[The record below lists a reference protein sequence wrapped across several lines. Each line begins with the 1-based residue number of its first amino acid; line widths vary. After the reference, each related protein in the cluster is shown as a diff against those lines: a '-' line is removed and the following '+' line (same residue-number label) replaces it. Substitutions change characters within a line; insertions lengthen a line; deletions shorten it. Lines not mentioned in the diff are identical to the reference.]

1 MNFST
6 HADRNR
12 LFAILVFIYSLVIYL
27 FTLAPTASFW
37 DSGEFIAV
45 AHGLQVTHPPGAPL
59 YLLIGRLFSMFASP
73 EWVSWCVNL
82 LSAVASALTVM
93 LLYLIIVR
101 LVREWLPSDN
111 SKWTIGDSIGMY
123 GGAIIGAVTFAV
135 TDSFWFN
142 AVEAEVYALS
152 MFFTAIAVW
161 LALKWSEVHDQPGN
175 ERWLVLIS
183 YMFGLAMG
191 VHLLN
196 LLVIFFVAL
205 IIYFKKYDF
214 SIVSLGIAAILAS
227 ASFLLIY
234 PFTMKSIAGMALAVG
249 EATFGFI
256 NPVVF
261 FAIIGITVVGGIIYT
276 HKMGYKF
283 ANIFLISYFMILI
296 GFSSYSLVII
306 RSIADPPIDENDPE
320 TIEAFIKYINR
331 DQYGDTPILIGYSY
345 ENEVG
350 GLDRSAEKLFP
361 RRHSS
366 DPRHQQLYADYSSD
380 MSYFWGY
387 QVYHMYI
394 RYFNWQFIGRESD
407 IQDTGTATGFGE
419 SDFKDNHA
427 HNVYYFLPF
436 LLGLFGMLYHFQRDW
451 KRAFSVLA
459 LFLMTGF
466 FILLYLNQTPYQ
478 PRERDYS
485 YVGSFFAFA
494 IWIGI
499 GTTALID
506 WLRQAGK
513 NENAPAMYG
522 VLAVVFTAIPAWMLY
537 QNYHDHDRSGNYAAP
552 DYAWNLLQSVAPY
565 GVLFTNG
572 DNDTFPLWYA
582 QEVEGVR
589 TDVRVANL
597 SLLNTDWYI
606 KQLKNQWSH
615 ESPPIKFAVT
625 DEQIARLEEKF
636 SSQRA
641 EDWWTPQTV
650 VVPVNKN
657 LLRGKVDNPE
667 NMKQWFSL
675 ENKSP
680 LNPNADL
687 PSFNKMA
694 FDIPIDS
701 LDEQVDWF
709 FQGNF
714 LGNFQEQE
722 IYYTRIQDDM
732 VMDILKSNDWIRPVY
747 FAVTVSRDGQIGLQN
762 YFRTEGQAY
771 RVVPQKG
778 VGPTQSLNPTTHGK
792 RLRTFRFR
800 NLDNPDVYYDENVR
814 RMTENYREL
823 ITNQAMAWYRFG
835 ERDSAAYWLR
845 WGEQKIPFDVIE
857 SDIGSTIRYA
867 YRFAQI
873 GEHEDATRL
882 ADRSLPKA
890 EQALKRAMRTFNSY
904 AERIDTLRQQANDAR
919 SNGDMAK
926 ARSLSAQSEVLIQ
939 NIESYRRELYF
950 NAGNFALLQNIYY
963 SGGNATKAEQVRMMA
978 EMISEG
984 MIPLPKNQVES
995 DDQVRS
1001 MYGD

>member
-1 MNFST
+1 MNLSS
-6 HADRNR
+6 HASKNR
-12 LFAILVFIYSLVIYL
+12 LLAGLVFLYSFIIYVL
-27 FTLAPTASFW
+27 TLAPTASFW

-59 YLLIGRLFSMFASP
+59 YLLMGRLFSMFAP
-73 EWVSWCVNL
+73 VEWISWSVNL
-82 LSAVASALTVM
+82 LSALASALTVM

-101 LVREWLPSDN
+101 LIKEWLPKDTS
-111 SKWTIGDSIGMY
+111 SWSIGDAISTY
-123 GGAIIGAVTFAV
+123 GGAIIGATTFAV

-161 LALKWSEVHDQPGN
+161 LALKWSEDHDKPGN
-175 ERWLVLIS
+175 ERWLVLIA
-183 YMFGLAMG
+183 YMFGLALG

-205 IIYFKKYDF
+205 IIYFKKYNF
-214 SIVSLGIAAILAS
+214 SILTFSMAAILAS
-227 ASFLLIY
+227 VSFLLIY
-234 PFTMKSIAGMALAVG
+234 PFTMKSIAAISLSVS
-249 EATFGFI
+249 ETTFGLVS
-256 NPVVF
+256 PVVF
-261 FAIIGITVVGGIIYT
+261 FFLVGIVVIAGIAYT
-276 HKMGYKF
+276 HLTKRKL
-283 ANIFLISYFMILI
+283 ANIFLMSYFMILL

-306 RSIADPPIDENDPE
+306 RSIADPPVDENDPE

-331 DQYGDTPILIGYSY
+331 DQYGDTPILKGISY
-345 ENEVG
+345 NNEMG
-350 GLDRSAEKLFP
+350 GLDRNNEKLFP

-380 MSYFWGY
+380 WSYFWSY
-387 QVYHMYI
+387 QVNHMYI

-407 IQDTGTATGFGE
+407 IQDTGTAIGFRPSE
-419 SDFKDNHA
+419 YSDNHA

-436 LLGLFGMLYHFQRDW
+436 LLGLFGMLYHFQKDW
-451 KRAFSVLA
+451 KRAFSVMA

-499 GTTALID
+499 GATALLD
-506 WLRQAGK
+506 WLRQAQK
-513 NENAPAMYG
+513 DKPAILYG
-522 VLAVVFTAIPAWMLY
+522 TLAVVFAAVPAWMLY

-552 DYAWNLLQSVAPY
+552 DYAYNLLQSVAPY
-565 GVLFTNG
+565 GILFTNG

-615 ESPPIKFAVT
+615 ESPPIKFSVD
-625 DEQIARLEEKF
+625 DEQISRLEQKF
-636 SSQRA
+636 SSQRM

-650 VVPVNKN
+650 VIPVDKALLSGLKN
-657 LLRGKVDNPE
+657 QPE
-667 NMKQWFSL
+667 NMRQWFSL
-675 ENKSP
+675 DSKSP
-680 LNPNADL
+680 LNPDAPL
-687 PSFNKMA
+687 PSYQQMG
-694 FDIPIDS
+694 FDMPVDS
-701 LDEQVDWF
+701 LDNQVSWF

-714 LGNFQEQE
+714 LTRFQDQE

-732 VMDILKSNDWIRPVY
+732 VMDILKSNDWLRPVY

-771 RVVPQKG
+771 RVVPKIGQ
-778 VGPTQSLNPTTHGK
+778 GPTVSLNPTTHGQ
-792 RLRTFRFR
+792 RLRMFRFR
-800 NLDNPDVYYDENVR
+800 NLDNSNVYYDENVR

-823 ITNQAMAWYRFG
+823 ITNQAMAWYRLNQP
-835 ERDSAAYWLR
+835 DSAQYWLK
-845 WGEQKIPFDVIE
+845 WGETKIPFDVIE
-857 SDIGSTIRYA
+857 SDISSTIRYA
-867 YRFAQI
+867 YRYAQV
-873 GEHEDATRL
+873 GSTDDAVRL
-882 ADRSLPKA
+882 SERSLPKA
-890 EQALKRAMRTFNSY
+890 EKALRKAMEKFNAY
-904 AERIDTLRQQANDAR
+904 ADRIDKLRQQANDAR
-919 SNGDMAK
+919 TKGDLNK
-926 ARSLSAQSEVLIQ
+926 SKSYTAQSEIMIA

-950 NAGNFALLQNIYY
+950 NAGNFALLQNIYFK
-963 SGGNATKAEQVRMMA
+963 SGNPSKADEIRLMV
-978 EMISEG
+978 ETISEG
-984 MIPLPKNQVES
+984 MIPLPKTPAES
-995 DDQVRS
+995 DEQVRS
-1001 MYGD
+1001 MYGE

>member
-1 MNFST
+1 MNVSS
-6 HADRNR
+6 HASKNR
-12 LFAILVFIYSLVIYL
+12 LLAGLVFLYSFIIYL
-27 FTLAPTASFW
+27 LTLAPTASFW

-59 YLLIGRLFSMFASP
+59 YLLLGRLFSMFAP
-73 EWVSWCVNL
+73 VEWISWSVNL

-101 LVREWLPSDN
+101 LIREWLPKDTQSWSLADQI
-111 SKWTIGDSIGMY
+111 STY
-123 GGAIIGAVTFAV
+123 GGAIVGATTFAV

-161 LALKWSEVHDQPGN
+161 LALKWSEDHDKPGN

-183 YMFGLAMG
+183 YMFGLALG

-196 LLVIFFVAL
+196 LLVVFFVAL

-214 SIVSLGIAAILAS
+214 KIVSFTVAAILAS
-227 ASFLLIY
+227 LSFLLIY
-234 PFTMKSIAGMALAVG
+234 PFTMKSIAAISLSVS
-249 EATFGFI
+249 EATFGLI
-256 NPVVF
+256 SPVF
-261 FAIIGITVVGGIIYT
+261 FFLLIGLLVVAGITYT
-276 HKMGYKF
+276 HLTKRKM
-283 ANIFLISYFMILI
+283 ANIFLMSYFMILV

-306 RSIADPPIDENDPE
+306 RSIADPPVDENDPE

-331 DQYGDTPILIGYSY
+331 DQYGDTPILSGYSY
-345 ENEVG
+345 ENETG
-350 GLDRSAEKLFP
+350 GLNRSSETFFP

-366 DPRHQQLYADYSSD
+366 EPRHQQLYSNYSSD
-380 MSYFWGY
+380 WHFFWSY
-387 QVYHMYI
+387 QVNHMYI

-407 IQDTGTATGFGE
+407 IQDTGTATGFTSSE
-419 SDFKDNHA
+419 YSDNHA
-427 HNVYYFLPF
+427 HNVYFFLPF
-436 LLGLFGMLYHFQRDW
+436 LLGLFGMLYHFQKDW

-466 FILLYLNQTPYQ
+466 FILIYLNQTPYQ

-485 YVGSFFAFA
+485 YVGSFFAYA

-499 GTTALID
+499 GATALLD
-506 WLRQAGK
+506 WIRQLK
-513 NENAPAMYG
+513 KDQPAILFG
-522 VLAVVFTAIPAWMLY
+522 TLTIVFATVPAWMLY

-552 DYAWNLLQSVAPY
+552 DYAYNLLQSVAPY
-565 GVLFTNG
+565 GILFTNG

-615 ESPPIKFAVT
+615 ESPPIKFSVS
-625 DEQIARLEEKF
+625 DEQITRLEDKF
-636 SSQRA
+636 SSQRL

-650 VVPVNKN
+650 VIPVNKD
-657 LLRGKVDNPE
+657 LLRGVDSEPE
-667 NMKQWFSL
+667 NMNQWFSL
-675 ENKSP
+675 ETRSP

-687 PSFNKMA
+687 PSYNDVA
-694 FDIPIDS
+694 FDVPIDS
-701 LDEQVDWF
+701 LDDQISWF

-714 LGNFQEQE
+714 LTRVQDQE

-732 VMDILKSNDWIRPVY
+732 VMDILKSNDWLRPVY

-771 RVVPQKG
+771 RVVPKLGKG
-778 VGPTQSLNPTTHGK
+778 PSESLNPITHGQ

-800 NLDNPDVYYDENVR
+800 NLDNPNVYYDENVR

-823 ITNQAMAWYRFG
+823 ITNQAMAWFRLN
-835 ERDSAAYWLR
+835 EPDSAKHWLQ
-845 WGEQKIPFDVIE
+845 WGETKIPFDVIE
-857 SDIGSTIRYA
+857 SDISSTIRYA
-867 YRFAQI
+867 YRYAQI
-873 GEHEDATRL
+873 GSVDDAVRL

-890 EQALKRAMRTFNSY
+890 EKALRKAMVNFNAY
-904 AERIDTLRQQANDAR
+904 ADKIDQLRQKANDAR
-919 SNGDMAK
+919 SKGDVSK
-926 ARSLSAQSEVLIQ
+926 ARSFTSQSEIMIE
-939 NIESYRRELYF
+939 NIETYRRELYY
-950 NAGNFALLQNIYY
+950 NAGNFALLQNIFFK
-963 SGGNATKAEQVRMMA
+963 SGNTSRAEEVRLLA
-978 EMISEG
+978 ETISEG
-984 MIPLPKNQVES
+984 MIPLPKTITES
-995 DDQVRS
+995 DEQVRS
-1001 MYGD
+1001 MYGE

>member
-1 MNFST
+1 MNVSS
-6 HADRNR
+6 HASKNR
-12 LFAILVFIYSLVIYL
+12 LLAGLVFLYSFIIYL
-27 FTLAPTASFW
+27 LTLAPTASFW

-59 YLLIGRLFSMFASP
+59 YLLLGRLFSMFAP
-73 EWVSWCVNL
+73 VEWISWSVNL

-101 LVREWLPSDN
+101 LIREWLPKDTQSWSLADQI
-111 SKWTIGDSIGMY
+111 STY
-123 GGAIIGAVTFAV
+123 GGAIVGATTFAV

-161 LALKWSEVHDQPGN
+161 LALKWSEDHDKPGN

-183 YMFGLAMG
+183 YMFGLALG

-196 LLVIFFVAL
+196 LLVVFFVAL

-214 SIVSLGIAAILAS
+214 KIVSFTVAAILAS
-227 ASFLLIY
+227 LSFLLIY
-234 PFTMKSIAGMALAVG
+234 PFTMKSIAAISLSVS
-249 EATFGFI
+249 EATFGLI
-256 NPVVF
+256 SPVF
-261 FAIIGITVVGGIIYT
+261 FFLLIGLLVVAGITYT
-276 HKMGYKF
+276 HLTKRKM
-283 ANIFLISYFMILI
+283 ANIFLMSYFMILV

-306 RSIADPPIDENDPE
+306 RSIADPPVDENDPE

-331 DQYGDTPILIGYSY
+331 DQYGDTPILSGYSY
-345 ENEVG
+345 ENETG
-350 GLDRSAEKLFP
+350 GLNRSSETFFP

-366 DPRHQQLYADYSSD
+366 EPRHQQLYSNYSSD
-380 MSYFWGY
+380 WHFFWSY
-387 QVYHMYI
+387 QVNHMYI

-407 IQDTGTATGFGE
+407 IQDTGTATGFTSSE
-419 SDFKDNHA
+419 YSDNHA
-427 HNVYYFLPF
+427 HNVYFFLPF
-436 LLGLFGMLYHFQRDW
+436 LLGLFGMLYHFQKDW

-466 FILLYLNQTPYQ
+466 FILIYLNQTPYQ

-485 YVGSFFAFA
+485 YVGSFFAYA

-499 GTTALID
+499 GATALLD
-506 WLRQAGK
+506 WIRQLK
-513 NENAPAMYG
+513 KDQPAILFG
-522 VLAVVFTAIPAWMLY
+522 TLTIVFATVPAWMLY

-552 DYAWNLLQSVAPY
+552 DYAYNLLQSVAPY
-565 GVLFTNG
+565 GILFTNG

-615 ESPPIKFAVT
+615 ESPPIKFSVS
-625 DEQIARLEEKF
+625 DEQITRLEDKF
-636 SSQRA
+636 SSQRL

-650 VVPVNKN
+650 VIPVNKD
-657 LLRGKVDNPE
+657 LLRGVDSEPE
-667 NMKQWFSL
+667 NMNQWFSL
-675 ENKSP
+675 ETRSP

-687 PSFNKMA
+687 PSYNDVA
-694 FDIPIDS
+694 FDVPIDS
-701 LDEQVDWF
+701 LDDQISWF

-714 LGNFQEQE
+714 LTRVQDQE

-732 VMDILKSNDWIRPVY
+732 VMDILKSNDWLRPVY

-771 RVVPQKG
+771 RVVPKLGKG
-778 VGPTQSLNPTTHGK
+778 PSESLNPITHGQ

-800 NLDNPDVYYDENVR
+800 NLDNPNVYYDENVR

-823 ITNQAMAWYRFG
+823 ITNQGMAWFRLN
-835 ERDSAAYWLR
+835 EPDSAKHWLQ
-845 WGEQKIPFDVIE
+845 WGETKIPFDVIE
-857 SDIGSTIRYA
+857 SDISSTIRYA
-867 YRFAQI
+867 YRYAQI
-873 GEHEDATRL
+873 GSVDDAVRL

-890 EQALKRAMRTFNSY
+890 EKALRKAMVNFNAY
-904 AERIDTLRQQANDAR
+904 ADKIDQLRQKANDAR
-919 SNGDMAK
+919 SKGDVSK
-926 ARSLSAQSEVLIQ
+926 ARSFTSQSEIMIE
-939 NIESYRRELYF
+939 NIETYRRELYY
-950 NAGNFALLQNIYY
+950 NAGNFALLQNIFFK
-963 SGGNATKAEQVRMMA
+963 SGNTSRAEEVRLLA
-978 EMISEG
+978 ETISEG
-984 MIPLPKNQVES
+984 MIPLPKTITES
-995 DDQVRS
+995 DEQVRS
-1001 MYGD
+1001 MYGE

>member
-1 MNFST
+1 MNVSS
-6 HADRNR
+6 HASKNR
-12 LFAILVFIYSLVIYL
+12 LLAGLVFLYSFIIYL
-27 FTLAPTASFW
+27 LTLAPTASFW

-59 YLLIGRLFSMFASP
+59 YLLLGRLFSMFAP
-73 EWVSWCVNL
+73 VEWISWSVNL

-101 LVREWLPSDN
+101 LIREWLPKDTQSWSLADQI
-111 SKWTIGDSIGMY
+111 STY
-123 GGAIIGAVTFAV
+123 GGAIVGATTFAV

-161 LALKWSEVHDQPGN
+161 LALKWSEDHDKPGN

-183 YMFGLAMG
+183 YMFGLALG

-196 LLVIFFVAL
+196 LLVVFFVAL

-214 SIVSLGIAAILAS
+214 KIVSFTVAAILAS
-227 ASFLLIY
+227 LSFLLIY
-234 PFTMKSIAGMALAVG
+234 PFTMKSIAAISLSVS
-249 EATFGFI
+249 EATFGLI
-256 NPVVF
+256 SPVF
-261 FAIIGITVVGGIIYT
+261 FFLLIGLLVVAGITYT
-276 HKMGYKF
+276 HLTKRKM
-283 ANIFLISYFMILI
+283 ANIFLMSYFMILV

-306 RSIADPPIDENDPE
+306 RSIADPPVDENDPE

-331 DQYGDTPILIGYSY
+331 DQYGDTPILSGYSY
-345 ENEVG
+345 DNETG
-350 GLDRSAEKLFP
+350 GLNRSSETFFP

-366 DPRHQQLYADYSSD
+366 EPRHQQLYSNYSSD
-380 MSYFWGY
+380 WHFFWSY
-387 QVYHMYI
+387 QVNHMYI

-407 IQDTGTATGFGE
+407 IQDTGTATGFTSSE
-419 SDFKDNHA
+419 YSDNHA
-427 HNVYYFLPF
+427 HNVYFFLPF
-436 LLGLFGMLYHFQRDW
+436 LLGLFGMLYHFQKDW

-466 FILLYLNQTPYQ
+466 FILIYLNQTPYQ

-485 YVGSFFAFA
+485 YVGSFFAYA

-499 GTTALID
+499 GATALLD
-506 WLRQAGK
+506 WIRQLK
-513 NENAPAMYG
+513 KDQPAILFG
-522 VLAVVFTAIPAWMLY
+522 TLTIVFATVPAWMLY

-552 DYAWNLLQSVAPY
+552 DYAYNLLQSVAPY
-565 GVLFTNG
+565 GILFTNG

-615 ESPPIKFAVT
+615 ESPPIKFSVS
-625 DEQIARLEEKF
+625 DEQITRLEDKF
-636 SSQRA
+636 SSQRL

-650 VVPVNKN
+650 VIPVNKD
-657 LLRGKVDNPE
+657 LLRGVDSEPE
-667 NMKQWFSL
+667 NMNQWFSL
-675 ENKSP
+675 ETRSP

-687 PSFNKMA
+687 PSYNDVA
-694 FDIPIDS
+694 FDVPIDS
-701 LDEQVDWF
+701 LDDQISWF

-714 LGNFQEQE
+714 LTRVQDQE

-732 VMDILKSNDWIRPVY
+732 VMDILKSNDWLRPVY

-771 RVVPQKG
+771 RVVPKLGKG
-778 VGPTQSLNPTTHGK
+778 PSESLNPITHGQ

-800 NLDNPDVYYDENVR
+800 NLDNPNVYYDENVR

-823 ITNQAMAWYRFG
+823 ITNQAMAWFRLN
-835 ERDSAAYWLR
+835 EPDSAKHWLQ
-845 WGEQKIPFDVIE
+845 WGETKIPFDVIE
-857 SDIGSTIRYA
+857 SDISSTIRYA
-867 YRFAQI
+867 YRYAQI
-873 GEHEDATRL
+873 GSVDDAVRL

-890 EQALKRAMRTFNSY
+890 EKALRKAMVNFNAY
-904 AERIDTLRQQANDAR
+904 ADKIDQLRQKANDAR
-919 SNGDMAK
+919 SKGDVSK
-926 ARSLSAQSEVLIQ
+926 ARSFTSQSEIMIE
-939 NIESYRRELYF
+939 NIETYRRELYY
-950 NAGNFALLQNIYY
+950 NAGNFALLQNIFFK
-963 SGGNATKAEQVRMMA
+963 SGNTSRAEEVRLLA
-978 EMISEG
+978 ETISEG
-984 MIPLPKNQVES
+984 MIPLPKTITES
-995 DDQVRS
+995 DEQVRS
-1001 MYGD
+1001 MYGE

>member
-6 HADRNR
+6 HASRNR
-12 LFAILVFIYSLVIYL
+12 LFAILVFLYSFVIYL
-27 FTLAPTASFW
+27 LTLAPTASFW

-73 EWVSWCVNL
+73 DWVSWCVNL

-101 LVREWLPSDN
+101 LVREWLTSDT
-111 SKWTIGDSIGMY
+111 SKWSFGDCVGMY
-123 GGAIIGAVTFAV
+123 GGAIIGAATFAV

-161 LALKWSEVHDQPGN
+161 LALKWSEVSDQPGN
-175 ERWLVLIS
+175 ERWLVLIA

-214 SIVSLGIAAILAS
+214 SIVSFSMAAVAAS

-234 PFTMKSIAGMALAVG
+234 PFTMKNIAGMALQVS
-249 EATFGFI
+249 EATFGLI
-256 NPVVF
+256 HPVVF
-261 FAIIGITVVGGIIYT
+261 FALIGIAVIAGIMYT
-276 HKMGYKF
+276 QKMGYKL
-283 ANIFLISYFMILI
+283 ANIFLMSYFMILI

-320 TIEAFIKYINR
+320 TVEAFIKYINR
-331 DQYGDTPILIGYSY
+331 DQYGDTPIFMGYSY
-345 ENEVG
+345 SNDVG
-350 GLDRSAEKLFP
+350 GLDRSSEKLFP

-380 MSYFWGY
+380 WNFFWQY
-387 QVYHMYI
+387 QVYHMYV

-407 IQDTGTATGFGE
+407 IQDTGTATGFGDSE
-419 SDFKDNHA
+419 YKDNHA

-451 KRAFSVLA
+451 RRALAVMA

-466 FILLYLNQTPYQ
+466 LILIYLNQTPFQ

-499 GTTALID
+499 GATALID

-513 NENAPAMYG
+513 ENGPVMYG
-522 VLAVVFTAIPAWMLY
+522 VLGVVFAAVPAWMTY

-606 KQLKNQWSH
+606 RQLKNQWSH
-615 ESPPIKFAVT
+615 ESPPIKFSVT
-625 DEQIARLEEKF
+625 DDQIGRLEEKF

-650 VVPVNKN
+650 VIPVDKE
-657 LLRGKVDNPE
+657 LLRGKTENPDNT
-667 NMKQWFSL
+667 KQWFAL
-675 ENKSP
+675 ESRSP
-680 LNPNADL
+680 LNPDAPL
-687 PSFNKMA
+687 PTFNDMSF
-694 FDIPIDS
+694 DVPVDS
-701 LDEQVDWF
+701 LDNQISWF
-709 FQGNF
+709 YQGNF
-714 LGNFQEQE
+714 LGRFQDQE

-762 YFRTEGQAY
+762 YFKTEGQAY
-771 RVVPQKG
+771 RVVPKQG
-778 VGPTQSLNPTTHGK
+778 EGPTQNLNPVTHGQ

-800 NLDNPDVYYDENVR
+800 NLDNPNVYYDENVR

-823 ITNQAMAWYRFG
+823 ITNQAMAWYRLG
-835 ERDSAAYWLR
+835 DADSAAYWLR
-845 WGEQKIPFDVIE
+845 WGEEKIPFTVIE
-857 SDIGSTIRYA
+857 NDISSTIRYG
-867 YRFAQI
+867 YRYAQI
-873 GEHEDATRL
+873 GQLDDAVRL
-882 ADRSLPKA
+882 ADHSLPKA
-890 EQALKRAMRTFNSY
+890 EQSLRRAMRTFNNY
-904 AERIDTLRQQANDAR
+904 ADRIDALRQQANDAR
-919 SNGDMAK
+919 TKGDLAK

-963 SGGNATKAEQVRMMA
+963 RAGNATKADEVRMMA

-984 MIPLPKNQVES
+984 MIPLPTTPEES

-1001 MYGD
+1001 MYGE

>member
-1 MNFST
+1 MNLSS
-6 HADRNR
+6 HASRNR
-12 LFAILVFIYSLVIYL
+12 LFAGLVFLYSFIIYL
-27 FTLAPTASFW
+27 LTLAPTASFW

-59 YLLIGRLFSMFASP
+59 YLLIGRLFSMFAP
-73 EWVSWCVNL
+73 VEWISWSVNL

-101 LVREWLPSDN
+101 LVREWLPKDTS
-111 SKWTIGDSIGMY
+111 SWSMGDAISTY
-123 GGAIIGAVTFAV
+123 GGAIIGATTFAV

-161 LALKWSEVHDQPGN
+161 LALKWSEDHDKPGN
-175 ERWLVLIS
+175 ERWIVLIA
-183 YMFGLAMG
+183 YMFGLALG

-214 SIVSLGIAAILAS
+214 NIISFSVAAALAS

-234 PFTMKSIAGMALAVG
+234 PFTMKSIAGISMSVS
-249 EATFGFI
+249 EATFGLI
-256 NPVVF
+256 SPVVF
-261 FAIIGITVVGGIIYT
+261 FMLVGLLVIAGIAYT
-276 HKMGYKF
+276 HLTKRKL
-283 ANIFLISYFMILI
+283 ANIFLMSYFMILV

-306 RSIADPPIDENDPE
+306 RSIADPPVDENDPE

-331 DQYGDTPILIGYSY
+331 DQYGDTPILSGFSYS
-345 ENEVG
+345 NEIG
-350 GLDRSAEKLFP
+350 GLDRSKEKLFP

-366 DPRHQQLYADYSSD
+366 DPRHQKLYSEYSGD
-380 MSYFWGY
+380 WSYFWSY
-387 QVYHMYI
+387 QVNHMYI

-407 IQDTGTATGFGE
+407 IQDTGTATGFRPSE
-419 SDFKDNHA
+419 YADNHA

-436 LLGLFGMLYHFQRDW
+436 LLGLFGMFYHFQKDW

-466 FILLYLNQTPYQ
+466 FILIYLNQTPYQ

-485 YVGSFFAFA
+485 YVGSFFAYA

-499 GTTALID
+499 GATALLD
-506 WLRQAGK
+506 WLRHLK
-513 NENAPAMYG
+513 KDHSL
-522 VLAVVFTAIPAWMLY
+522 VLYASLTVLFAAVPAWMLY

-552 DYAWNLLQSVAPY
+552 DYAYNLLQSVAPY
-565 GVLFTNG
+565 GILFTNG

-615 ESPPIKFAVT
+615 ESPPIKFSVN
-625 DEQIARLEEKF
+625 DEQISRLEQKF
-636 SSQRA
+636 SSQRM

-650 VVPVNKN
+650 VIPVDKN
-657 LLRGKVDNPE
+657 LLRGLKSQPE
-667 NMKQWFSL
+667 NMSQWFSL
-675 ENKSP
+675 DSKSP
-680 LNPNADL
+680 LNPQAAL
-687 PSFNKMA
+687 PTYQEMA
-694 FDIPIDS
+694 FDIPVDS
-701 LDEQVDWF
+701 LDDQVSWF

-714 LGNFQEQE
+714 LTRFQDQE

-732 VMDILKSNDWIRPVY
+732 VMDILKSNDWLRPVY

-771 RVVPQKG
+771 RVVPKLGQ
-778 VGPTQSLNPTTHGK
+778 GPTVSLNPITHGQ

-800 NLDNPDVYYDENVR
+800 NLDNPNVYYDENVR

-823 ITNQAMAWYRFG
+823 ITNQAMAWFRLN
-835 ERDSAAYWLR
+835 EPDSAQYWLK
-845 WGEQKIPFDVIE
+845 WGETKIPFDVIE
-857 SDIGSTIRYA
+857 SDISSTIRYA
-867 YRFAQI
+867 YRYAQVGSTEEAI
-873 GEHEDATRL
+873 RL
-882 ADRSLPKA
+882 AERSLPKA
-890 EQALKRAMRTFNSY
+890 ERSLRKAMLNFNGY
-904 AERIDTLRQQANDAR
+904 ADRIDKLRQQANDAR
-919 SNGDMAK
+919 AKGDVTK
-926 ARSLSAQSEVLIQ
+926 ARSLTAQSEIMIN

-950 NAGNFALLQNIYY
+950 NAGNFALLQNIFFK
-963 SGGNATKAEQVRMMA
+963 SGNASRADEIRLIAET
-978 EMISEG
+978 ISEG
-984 MIPLPKNQVES
+984 MIPLPKTQLES
-995 DDQVRS
+995 DEQVRS
-1001 MYGD
+1001 MYGE